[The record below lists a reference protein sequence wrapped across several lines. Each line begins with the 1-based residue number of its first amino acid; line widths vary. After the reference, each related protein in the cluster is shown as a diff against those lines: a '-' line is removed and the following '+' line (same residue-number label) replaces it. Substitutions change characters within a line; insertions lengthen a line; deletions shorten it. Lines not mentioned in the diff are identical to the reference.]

1 MASIAYTEQL
11 GSNLQRGPSS
21 GLIKRL

>member
-1 MASIAYTEQL
+1 MASIAYIEQL